1 MATFLWIL
9 PSSITLLLHA
19 SVSSSS
25 SSSTKITSEKILSS
39 ARSFSAAIEVIRRKA
54 DTINDAA
61 AERGAAAAEGNAAVA
76 AAEAT
81 KVRELAPAIDAA
93 FSAYFDLEML
103 IASKLN
109 VLKDEAPEKK
119 ANGAAS
125 PKYFDSVK
133 EFLKS
138 VVGDDKNKIIPLKDL
153 AAGASRLAKEA
164 VDLSVFDNGLEGVMS
179 RADAVFFILHDIE
192 IRVNPN
198 LEEYKKQLA
207 AAYKKQATSV
217 STSETKRR
225 KKRSYDHGYDSGWH
239 IAHHLGFWQALADS
253 NSASNHGD
261 PVSKSHAIFWAIN
274 QNLGPRWRRDTESV
288 VPSRVRKARSP
299 GWHHGFHDGHADG
312 FDIGYHQG
320 AAHAAIRQA
329 AMELNGLGHLP
340 LYGGHGHH
348 VWKRSPHY
356 GYGGYGYHHHH
367 GFADPYSHLDHIM
380 AHIHPDPHGYGP
392 LHYHSHWW

>member
-1 MATFLWIL
+1 MASFTGTAFLSAFFL
-9 PSSITLLLHA
+9 FFSSST
-19 SVSSSS
+19 SSSS
-25 SSSTKITSEKILSS
+25 SSISS
-39 ARSFSAAIEVIRRKA
+39 ASILESSRVLSGAVDVIRKRV
-54 DTINDAA
+54 
-61 AERGAAAAEGNAAVA
+61 E
-76 AAEAT
+76 AAEAESEAERV
-81 KVRELAPAIDAA
+81 KELAAAIDAA

-103 IASKLN
+103 IASKLK
-109 VLKDEAPEKK
+109 VAKEETPEVAPS
-119 ANGAAS
+119 AGAGDS
-125 PKYFDSVK
+125 PKYFDKVK
-133 EFLKS
+133 QFLKS
-138 VVGDDKNKIIPLKDL
+138 VVGEDKNKILPLKKL
-153 AAGASRLAKEA
+153 ALGASTLMKEA
-164 VDLSVFDNGLEGVMS
+164 VDLSAFDNALEGVMS

-198 LEEYKKQLA
+198 LEEYKNQLA

-217 STSETKRR
+217 TTTTTTAVHSRR
-225 KKRSYDHGYDSGWH
+225 KRSYDHGYDSGWH

-274 QNLGPRWRRDTESV
+274 QNLGRRWKRETESV
-288 VPSRVRKARSP
+288 VPPRVRKARSP

-340 LYGGHGHH
+340 LYGGHHHH
-348 VWKRSPHY
+348 VWKRSPY
-356 GYGGYGYHHHH
+356 YGGYGGYGVHHHYGH
-367 GFADPYSHLDHIM
+367 AHYHSHLDHIM
-380 AHIHPDPHGYGP
+380 SHIHPDPHGYGP

>member
-1 MATFLWIL
+1 MSQVFAFTI
-9 PSSITLLLHA
+9 ILLLVFF
-19 SVSSSS
+19 SFSSSF
-25 SSSTKITSEKILSS
+25 STPSTNVLES
-39 ARSFSAAIEVIRRKA
+39 ARAFSTAIDVIRQR
-54 DTINDAA
+54 
-61 AERGAAAAEGNAAVA
+61 
-76 AAEAT
+76 AEAADVT
-81 KVRELAPAIDAA
+81 SPEANSVKELASAMDAA

-109 VLKDEAPEKK
+109 VLKDEAPEMG
-119 ANGAAS
+119 ANS
-125 PKYFDSVK
+125 PKYFDKVK
-133 EFLKS
+133 MFLRK
-138 VVGDDKNKIIPLKDL
+138 VVGDDKSKVLPLKTL
-153 AAGASRLAKEA
+153 ASGASKLAKEA
-164 VDLSVFDNGLEGVMS
+164 VDLAEFDNALENVMS

-207 AAYKKQATSV
+207 AAYWKQATTVEKSG
-217 STSETKRR
+217 SRR

-274 QNLGPRWRRDTESV
+274 QNLGRRWRRDTESV

-340 LYGGHGHH
+340 LYGGHHHGHGHGHRHGHGHH
-348 VWKRSPHY
+348 VWKRSPYY
-356 GYGGYGYHHHH
+356 GYGHHGYGISHGIHHHYGH
-367 GFADPYSHLDHIM
+367 ANFHSHLDHIM

-392 LHYHSHWW
+392 LHYHSNWW

>member
-1 MATFLWIL
+1 MTTSLTMYATVLIL
-9 PSSITLLLHA
+9 AITL
-19 SVSSSS
+19 SSSS
-25 SSSTKITSEKILSS
+25 SSATTISADKILES
-39 ARSFSAAIEVIRRKA
+39 ARSFSSAVDEILEKSNKGAS
-54 DTINDAA
+54 DAA
-61 AERGAAAAEGNAAVA
+61 AEAENV
-76 AAEAT
+76 
-81 KVRELAPAIDAA
+81 KELAPLIDAA

-109 VLKDEAPEKK
+109 VLKDEAPETQP
-119 ANGAAS
+119 NGANS
-125 PKYFDSVK
+125 PKYFDNVK
-133 EFLKS
+133 QFLKS
-138 VVGDDKNKIIPLKDL
+138 VVGSDKKKSLPIKDL

-207 AAYKKQATSV
+207 AAYKKQVTSV
-217 STSETKRR
+217 VTDTKRR

-348 VWKRSPHY
+348 GHGHAHGHGHHVWKRSPYY
-356 GYGGYGYHHHH
+356 GYGGYHHYGH
-367 GFADPYSHLDHIM
+367 ADPYSHLDHIM
-380 AHIHPDPHGYGP
+380 SHIHPDPHGYGP
-392 LHYHSHWW
+392 LHYHSNWW